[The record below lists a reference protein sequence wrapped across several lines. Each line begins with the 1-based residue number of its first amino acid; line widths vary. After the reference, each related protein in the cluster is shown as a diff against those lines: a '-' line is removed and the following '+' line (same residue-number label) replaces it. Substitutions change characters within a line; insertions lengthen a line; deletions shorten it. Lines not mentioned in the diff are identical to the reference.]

1 MGAKRK
7 SPGVKSSRP
16 PRGRGRRLG
25 RRRGFNPTTT
35 INRRR
40 PESGGGGE
48 VSIDDGSFLGRRSG
62 RGRRRRISAGERRR
76 RSRKRSLGDILRE
89 RRRKRKLRKEMKKS
103 GVKQVGK
110 TVKSGGGV
118 SIDDGPML
126 DKKRKDKRG
135 GRSGR
140 RFAGGGRRFGPGF
153 SCPDPSMHILMADG
167 SQKRAGDLRV
177 GDVISTYHEKDLE
190 KASKKS
196 LVLASGGDE
205 KYSLLRDQLESSYAK
220 AALGE
225 YKVEF
230 VDIVKDVEK
239 IKMTFEGSEIIC
251 SLTHK
256 FYVNDSWKEAR
267 DMVIGDV
274 VSDKKLVAIE
284 DVEDGDVVHIT
295 IEDAHTYICEDLL
308 SHNKRIR
315 NPNRGRRLGGRRRST
330 VRRGGRRGGGEVR
343 IDDGPRRGGGEV
355 RIDDGP
361 MLAQGSRGGG
371 EVRIDD
377 GGRLRP
383 PMGCPDPSMLILMA
397 DGNQKKAGDLVVGD
411 LIKTNHEDTLEL
423 GEYKVEY
430 INILEN
436 VEKIKFTFDK
446 SEIICSLTHKFYVDN
461 SWKDAKDMVI
471 GDEVSGQKLI
481 AIDTVENG
489 DVVHI
494 TVEDAHTYI
503 CEGLL
508 SHNKRRRPQTAVQET
523 TRVPVKDP
531 TLGGAPERE
540 VPLDRG
546 VARDRARESVGERR
560 AALRQERAM
569 RREEQ
574 SNIKS
579 SLASESGIRASER
592 DFTRKRS
599 QMEGGPSAAAAFR
612 NKYVST
618 LRY

>member
-7 SPGVKSSRP
+7 SPNVRSSRP
-16 PRGRGRRLG
+16 PKGKGRRSG
-25 RRRGFNPTTT
+25 RRRMFAPTTV
-35 INRRR
+35 INRRP

-62 RGRRRRISAGERRR
+62 RKRGRKRVRDEAFRRRR
-76 RSRKRSLGDILRE
+76 RSGRRSLGDILRE

-103 GVKQVGK
+103 GVKQVGR
-110 TVKSGGGV
+110 TVKTGGRV

-126 DKKRKDKRG
+126 DKKRKEKRG

-140 RFAGGGRRFGPGF
+140 RFAGGGKRFGPGF
-153 SCPDPSMHILMADG
+153 SCPDPNMHILMADG

-220 AALGE
+220 ATLGE

-230 VDIVKDVEK
+230 VDIVKNTKK
-239 IKMTFEGSEIIC
+239 IKLIFEGSEIIC
-251 SLTHK
+251 SLTHN
-256 FYVNDSWKEAR
+256 FYVNNSWKEAK
-267 DMVIGDV
+267 DMVIGDE
-274 VSDKKLVAIE
+274 VSNKKLVTIE

-295 IEDAHTYICEDLL
+295 VEDAHTYICEGLL
-308 SHNKRIR
+308 SHNKRRPVKGIT
-315 NPNRGRRLGGRRRST
+315 RGGGRTGGRRSE

-343 IDDGPRRGGGEV
+343 IDDGS
-355 RIDDGP
+355 

-371 EVRIDD
+371 DVRRDE

-446 SEIICSLTHKFYVDN
+446 SEIICSFTHKFYVDN

-481 AIDTVENG
+481 AIDTVEDG
-489 DVVHI
+489 EVVHI
-494 TVEDAHTYI
+494 TIEDAHTYI

-523 TRVPVKDP
+523 TRVPVKDR

-546 VARDRARESVGERR
+546 VARDRAKEGVGERR
-560 AALRQERAM
+560 AAMRQEIAM

>member
-1 MGAKRK
+1 
-7 SPGVKSSRP
+7 
-16 PRGRGRRLG
+16 
-25 RRRGFNPTTT
+25 
-35 INRRR
+35 
-40 PESGGGGE
+40 
-48 VSIDDGSFLGRRSG
+48 
-62 RGRRRRISAGERRR
+62 
-76 RSRKRSLGDILRE
+76 
-89 RRRKRKLRKEMKKS
+89 
-103 GVKQVGK
+103 
-110 TVKSGGGV
+110 
-118 SIDDGPML
+118 
-126 DKKRKDKRG
+126 
-135 GRSGR
+135 
-140 RFAGGGRRFGPGF
+140 
-153 SCPDPSMHILMADG
+153 
-167 SQKRAGDLRV
+167 LRV

-220 AALGE
+220 ATLGE

-230 VDIVKDVEK
+230 VDIIKNTKK
-239 IKMTFEGSEIIC
+239 IKLTFEGSEIIC
-251 SLTHK
+251 SLTHN
-256 FYVNDSWKEAR
+256 FYVNDSWKEAK

-284 DVEDGDVVHIT
+284 DFEDGDVVHIT

-315 NPNRGRRLGGRRRST
+315 NPNRGRRIGGRRSE
-330 VRRGGRRGGGEVR
+330 VRRGG
-343 IDDGPRRGGGEV
+343 RRGGGEV

-371 EVRIDD
+371 DVRRDE

-383 PMGCPDPSMLILMA
+383 PNFCPDPSMLILMA

-546 VARDRARESVGERR
+546 VERDRARESVGERR